1 MAMGEAEGVAPAR
14 HQNLVP
20 LHTYRPI
27 FWILGQNCGGS
38 QTQDL
43 HHWFLSWVKTTNRQS
58 YRHLRKRNALNR
70 QMALH
75 QDLYR
80 CDPITKKHVNYELL
94 LFQKRRLQLKKIRAY
109 IPPVYLHLI
118 LEISSVT
125 WFFFNFKLEKKSSL
139 KQTRFFAEFELEIY
153 CLCSLQKSSSNS
165 KKNRVCFKLDFFSSL

>member
-1 MAMGEAEGVAPAR
+1 MWIQKTNKQMRSGFFFSLKQDMINFPPKLFLKQFLAGNSKFPNTTTPMAMGVAEGVAPSR
-14 HQNLVP
+14 RQNLVP

-80 CDPITKKHVNYELL
+80 FDPITKKNMLMMR
-94 LFQKRRLQLKKIRAY
+94 F
-109 IPPVYLHLI
+109 I
-118 LEISSVT
+118 LYP
-125 WFFFNFKLEKKSSL
+125 LEKGASGLADLVS
-139 KQTRFFAEFELEIY
+139 
-153 CLCSLQKSSSNS
+153 
-165 KKNRVCFKLDFFSSL
+165 FSRTVV

>member
-1 MAMGEAEGVAPAR
+1 MDSENIQTNAIGFFFFFVKTRHDKFSAKIVKQFLAGNSKFPNTTTPMAMGEAEGVAPSR
-14 HQNLVP
+14 RQNLVP

-80 CDPITKKHVNYELL
+80 FDPITKKNML
-94 LFQKRRLQLKKIRAY
+94 
-109 IPPVYLHLI
+109 
-118 LEISSVT
+118 T
-125 WFFFNFKLEKKSSL
+125 M
-139 KQTRFFAEFELEIY
+139 RFF
-153 CLCSLQKSSSNS
+153 KNS
-165 KKNRVCFKLDFFSSL
+165 FKKEDSGLGDLVSFSCTIWRFMTLRLRRRQ

>member
-1 MAMGEAEGVAPAR
+1 MINFPPKLFLAGNSKFPNTTTPMAMGEAEEVAPSR
-14 HQNLVP
+14 RQNLVP

-43 HHWFLSWVKTTNRQS
+43 HHWFLQNFGKCWKILNLEKLWQFNFSKKYTKIYLSWVKIRNRQS

-80 CDPITKKHVNYELL
+80 FDPVTK
-94 LFQKRRLQLKKIRAY
+94 
-109 IPPVYLHLI
+109 
-118 LEISSVT
+118 
-125 WFFFNFKLEKKSSL
+125 
-139 KQTRFFAEFELEIY
+139 
-153 CLCSLQKSSSNS
+153 
-165 KKNRVCFKLDFFSSL
+165 RVM